1 MKSSHGCFSRSLKW
15 AVLLVPLLLL
25 AGCATTKKVDWNA
38 RVGSYTFDQAV
49 VELGPPDRSAPLSD
63 GSKVA
68 EWLSGRGST
77 TTYYDGFTSGFF
89 SPGYGFGIVRGSETR
104 WPDRV
109 LRLTFDPSGKLRSW
123 QRVYR

>member
-1 MKSSHGCFSRSLKW
+1 MKASPHSRHRLFNW
-15 AVLLVPLLLL
+15 AVLLAPLLLL
-25 AGCATTKKVDWNA
+25 AGCATTKQVDWNA

-68 EWLSGRGST
+68 EWLTGRGST

-89 SPGYGFGIVRGSETR
+89 HPGYGFGVVRGSETR

-109 LRLTFDPSGKLRSW
+109 LRLTFEPDGKLRAW